1 MNFPADVANISLLA
15 NILLL
20 FDIELMYLFVF
31 AVVFLS
37 QRHVNKLFS
46 PQRPL
51 YGYVM

>member
-20 FDIELMYLFVF
+20 PDIELTL
-31 AVVFLS
+31 VFLS

-51 YGYVM
+51 YGNVM